1 MNSVF
6 LFAPDGLIR
15 CCAIDAPESMHES
28 SLADFGAHQQ
38 ISNVHNT
45 HQTKVAVDSTF
56 NLSGSLRLVE
66 SSQIDPVKN
75 SS

>member
-1 MNSVF
+1 MNPVF

-38 ISNVHNT
+38 ILLLMKMFFDYLIAIVALKV
-45 HQTKVAVDSTF
+45 TKIQK
-56 NLSGSLRLVE
+56 LE
-66 SSQIDPVKN
+66 K
-75 SS
+75 